1 MRVDVKFSETDTFLP
16 VKFGGQTPT
25 QEKTVS
31 VIESG
36 TVEVFPDVGF
46 LLSKVTV
53 KSNIA
58 ELTQE
63 KSVTITQ
70 NGTTEALPDDGKV
83 LSKVTINTD
92 VLSEKLSQIADRTI
106 KDITE
111 KDFSLAT
118 QIGSFTFYDCRY
130 LRTVILGENI
140 KRIGNSSFRGC
151 ASLSSITMQ
160 EGVTLLDGNS
170 FMGCNSLTEMTIP
183 STVTRIGATSL
194 GIGST
199 TNKATI
205 RILSTEPANI
215 NTNTFDTTKLE
226 KIIVPSGTGETYKSA
241 TNWSVFADFIEEVTE

>member
-1 MRVDVKFSETDTFLP
+1 MRVDVKFSETDTLLP

-53 KSNIA
+53 KSNITD
-58 ELTQE
+58 LTQE
-63 KSVTITQ
+63 KTVSIVE
-70 NGTTEALPDDGKV
+70 NGTKEVIPDEGKV
-83 LSKVTINTD
+83 LSKVTIDTN
-92 VLSEKLSQIADRTI
+92 VISKKLSQIADRTI
-106 KDITE
+106 EEITE
-111 KDFSLAT
+111 EDFSLAT
-118 QIGSFTFYDCRY
+118 KIGSFAFFDCRY
-130 LRTVILGENI
+130 LRTVVLGDNI
-140 KRIGNSSFRGC
+140 KSMGNSSFRGC

-160 EGVTLLDGNS
+160 EGVTLIDGNA

-183 STVTRIGATSL
+183 STVTRIGAASM

-205 RILSTEPANI
+205 RILSTAPANI
-215 NTNTFDTTKLE
+215 NTNTFDSTKLE
-226 KIIVPSGTGETYKSA
+226 KIIVPAGTGEAYKSA
-241 TNWSVFADFIEEVTE
+241 TNWSVFADYIEEATE